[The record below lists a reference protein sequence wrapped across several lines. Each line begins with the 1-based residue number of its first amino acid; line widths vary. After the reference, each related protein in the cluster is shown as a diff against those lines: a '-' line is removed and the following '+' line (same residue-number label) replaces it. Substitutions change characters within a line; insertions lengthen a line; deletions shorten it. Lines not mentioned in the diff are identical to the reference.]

1 MMQTILNQ
9 NFRRLA
15 GKTVLFTASAV
26 LSVAAYAQNAIENIS
41 GFVQGGSEV
50 VRIDLS
56 EPLPVLPTGFVV
68 QSPPRIALD
77 LPGVTSKV
85 SRQVQDFNRGNLRS
99 AQVVQGSERSR
110 VVINLKQA
118 TTYRADMSGKSL
130 LITLAP
136 APLPTTSNAEQRVF
150 AENRST
156 NVLPLRGIDFRRG
169 EDNSGRVVVQLPNSQ
184 VGVDIKPQG
193 QNLVVD
199 LLKSSLPAALQKRF
213 DVTDFGTPVQRVTAA
228 QTGDRVRLTIAAR
241 GEWEHSAYQ
250 SDDQLVVELHPLR
263 VDPNKLTQGP
273 GYRGEKLSLNFQNV
287 EIRALLQVIA
297 DFTNFNII
305 TSDSVNGNLTL
316 RLKDVPWDQALDVV
330 LQAKGLGMR
339 KSGNVIWI
347 APKDEMAAREKQDL
361 EARAAVT
368 GLEPLRTQSY
378 QLNYAKAVDFVKSL
392 NGEGSGQSGSNNN
405 NVKMLSARG
414 SAIAES
420 RTNML
425 FVTDVP
431 SVLEQ
436 VSAMIAKLDIPV
448 RQVMIEAR
456 MVEATDTW
464 GRSLG
469 VRLGLNTGTNQG
481 GARLGSSNGDTIR
494 LGIGESGA
502 TISNSLY
509 SFSAPSLGN
518 SDFNPAALAVSIFSS
533 GAARFLNLEIS
544 ALEADGNGKV
554 ISSPRVVTADQ
565 TKAII
570 EQGLNLPYLVASSS
584 GATAVQFQKASLK
597 LEVTPQITPEG
608 SVIMDVD
615 ITNDQIDRATIAGYA
630 ISTKHIQTNV
640 LVENGGTVVIGGI
653 YVVNESSGV
662 SKVPLLGD
670 IPVVG
675 NLFKTR
681 TKESSKREMLVFLT
695 PKIVSE
701 RAAIR

>member
-1 MMQTILNQ
+1 MQTILNQ

-15 GKTVLFTASAV
+15 GKTVLFTVSTV

-68 QSPPRIALD
+68 QNPPRIALD

-156 NVLPLRGIDFRRG
+156 SVLPLRGIDFRRG
-169 EDNSGRVVVQLPNSQ
+169 EDNSGRIVVQLPNSQ

-199 LLKSSLPAALQKRF
+199 LLKSSLPPALQKRF

-263 VDPNKLTQGP
+263 VDPNKLTQGQ

-297 DFTNFNII
+297 DFTKFNIV
-305 TSDSVNGNLTL
+305 TSDSVAGSLTL
-316 RLKDVPWDQALDVV
+316 RLQDVPWDQALDVV
-330 LQAKGLGMR
+330 LQAKDLGMR
-339 KSGNVIWI
+339 KSGNVIWV
-347 APKDEMAAREKQDL
+347 APKDAMEAQEKREM

-392 NGEGSGQSGSNNN
+392 NGEGSGQSGGN

-469 VRLGLNTGTNQG
+469 VRLGIDGTATGG
-481 GARLGSSNGDTIR
+481 GARLGSSNGNEIR
-494 LGIGESGA
+494 LGVGNND
-502 TISNSLY
+502 TLY
-509 SFSAPSLGN
+509 SFSAPGLGN
-518 SDFNPAALAVSIFSS
+518 TDFNPAALAVSIFSS

-554 ISSPRVVTADQ
+554 VSSPRVVTADQ

-615 ITNDQIDRATIAGYA
+615 ITNDQIDRPTIAGYA
-630 ISTKHIQTNV
+630 ISTKHVQTKV

-653 YVVNESSGV
+653 YTMNESNNVG
-662 SKVPLLGD
+662 KVPLLGD

-675 NLFKTR
+675 NLFKSR
-681 TKESSKREMLVFLT
+681 QRESTKREMLVFLT

-701 RAAIR
+701 RATIR

>member
-1 MMQTILNQ
+1 MQTTFNQ
-9 NFRRLA
+9 HFRRWV
-15 GKTVLFTASAV
+15 GKTALVTASA
-26 LSVAAYAQNAIENIS
+26 LFSMAAYAQNTIENIT

-50 VRIDLS
+50 VRVDLT
-56 EPLPVLPTGFVV
+56 EPLTALPAGFVV
-68 QSPPRIALD
+68 QNPPRIALD
-77 LPGVTSKV
+77 LPGVDSKV
-85 SRQVQDFNRGNLRS
+85 SRQLQEFNRGNLRS
-99 AQVVQGSERSR
+99 AQVVQGNGRSR
-110 VVINLKQA
+110 VVINLKQS
-118 TTYRADMSGKSL
+118 TTYRADISGKSL
-130 LITLAP
+130 LVTLNP
-136 APLPTTSNAEQRVF
+136 APLSAPAKATQQVF
-150 AENRST
+150 AESRNTS
-156 NVLPLRGIDFRRG
+156 VLPLRGIDFRRG
-169 EDNSGRVVVQLPNSQ
+169 ADNSGRIVVQLPNSQ

-199 LLKSSLPAALQKRF
+199 LLKSSLPPSLNKRF

-228 QTGDRVRLTIAAR
+228 QSGDRVRLTIAAR

-339 KSGNVIWI
+339 KNGNVIWI
-347 APKDEMAAREKQDL
+347 APKDEMAAKEKQEL

-378 QLNYAKAVDFVKSL
+378 QLNYAKAVDILKGL
-392 NGEGSGQSGSNNN
+392 EGESGSGGSKGT
-405 NVKMLSARG
+405 KMLSSRG

-436 VSAMIAKLDIPV
+436 ISAMIAKLDVPV

-456 MVEATDTW
+456 MVEAADTW
-464 GRSLG
+464 GQSLG
-469 VRLGLNTGTNQG
+469 VRLGINGVNAGQR
-481 GARLGSSNGDTIR
+481 GADLGSSNGDTIR
-494 LGIGESGA
+494 MGLGDN
-502 TISNSLY
+502 NSLY
-509 SFSAPSLGN
+509 NFAAPKLSSG
-518 SDFNPAALAVSIFSS
+518 DVNPAALAISIFSS

-570 EQGLNLPYLVASSS
+570 EQGVNLPYLVASSS

-615 ITNDQIDRATIAGYA
+615 ITNDQVDRPTVAGYA

-653 YVVNESSGV
+653 YTVSETNGI

-670 IPVVG
+670 IPVLG
-675 NLFKTR
+675 NLFKNR
-681 TKESSKREMLVFLT
+681 KKESTKREMLVFLT

>member
-1 MMQTILNQ
+1 MQTILNQ

-469 VRLGLNTGTNQG
+469 VRLGLNTGTNHG

-509 SFSAPSLGN
+509 SFSAPGLSN
-518 SDFNPAALAVSIFSS
+518 TDFNPAALAVSIFSS

-675 NLFKTR
+675 NLFKAR

>member
-1 MMQTILNQ
+1 MQTKIRHHI
-9 NFRRLA
+9 RRLSVKCA
-15 GKTVLFTASAV
+15 FFGASAV
-26 LSVAAYAQNAIENIS
+26 FSAAVCAQNAIENVSSFI
-41 GFVQGGSEV
+41 QGGSEI

-56 EPLPVLPTGFVV
+56 APLPALPAGFVV

-77 LPGVTSKV
+77 FPGVASKLP
-85 SRQVQDFNRGNLRS
+85 RNAIDFNRGNLRS
-99 AQVVQGSERSR
+99 AQVVQGGERSR
-110 VVINLKQA
+110 VVISLKRA
-118 TTYRADMSGKSL
+118 TTYRASLDGKSL
-130 LITLAP
+130 LITLDPAPMAAP
-136 APLPTTSNAEQRVF
+136 ANEAPRVF
-150 AENRST
+150 AESRNTS
-156 NVLPLRGIDFRRG
+156 VLALRGIDFRRG
-169 EDNSGRVVVQLPNSQ
+169 ADNSGRIVVDLPSSQ

-199 LLKSSLPAALQKRF
+199 LLKSSLPPSLSKRF
-213 DVTDFGTPVQRVTAA
+213 DVTDFGTPVQRITAT
-228 QTGDRVRLTIAAR
+228 QSGDKVRLVIAAR

-250 SDDQLVVELHPLR
+250 SDNQLVVELHPVR
-263 VDPNKLTQGP
+263 ADPNKLTQGP

-297 DFTNFNII
+297 DFTGFNII
-305 TSDSVNGNLTL
+305 TSDSVTGSLTL

-339 KSGNVIWI
+339 KSGNVIWV
-347 APKDEMAAREKQDL
+347 APKDEIAAKEKQEL
-361 EARAAVT
+361 EARAAVS
-368 GLEPLRTQSY
+368 GLEPLRNQAF

-392 NGEGSGQSGSNNN
+392 KGEGGSHSA
-405 NVKMLSARG
+405 KMLSNRG
-414 SAIAES
+414 SAIAEA

-436 VSAMIAKLDIPV
+436 VAAMVAKLDIPI

-456 MVEATDTW
+456 MVEASDTW

-469 VRLGLNTGTNQG
+469 VRLGINGVNANNA
-481 GARLGSSNGDTIR
+481 GAKLGSVDGDTIR
-494 LGIGESGA
+494 IGLG
-502 TISNSLY
+502 SNNTTMYSLP
-509 SFSAPSLGN
+509 APTLGN

-544 ALEADGNGKV
+544 ALEADGKGKV

-570 EQGLNLPYLVASSS
+570 EQGVNLPYLVASSS
-584 GATAVQFQKASLK
+584 GATSVQFQKATLK

-608 SVIMDVD
+608 GVIMDVD
-615 ITNDQIDRATIAGYA
+615 ISNDEIGRATIAGYA
-630 ISTKHIQTNV
+630 INTKHIQTNV

-653 YVVNESSGV
+653 YTINESDDV

-675 NLFKTR
+675 NLFKNR
-681 TKESSKREMLVFLT
+681 VKEVTKREMLVFLT
-695 PKIVSE
+695 PKLVSE

>member
-1 MMQTILNQ
+1 MQTILNQ

-509 SFSAPSLGN
+509 SFSAPGLGN
-518 SDFNPAALAVSIFSS
+518 TDFNPAALAVSIFSS

-615 ITNDQIDRATIAGYA
+615 ITNDQIDRATVAGYA

>member
-1 MMQTILNQ
+1 MQTILNQ
-9 NFRRLA
+9 RFRRLV
-15 GKTVLFTASAV
+15 GKTALFTASALV
-26 LSVAAYAQNAIENIS
+26 GMAAYAQNAIENIT

-50 VRIDLS
+50 VRIDLT
-56 EPLPVLPTGFVV
+56 EPLPKLPTGFVV
-68 QSPPRIALD
+68 QNPPRIALD
-77 LPGVTSKV
+77 LPGVSSKV

-99 AQVVQGSERSR
+99 AQVVQGTERSR

-118 TTYRADMSGKSL
+118 TTYRADMNGKTL
-130 LITLAP
+130 LVTLDP
-136 APLPTTSNAEQRVF
+136 APLPTTSNAAQRTF
-150 AENRST
+150 AENRNTS
-156 NVLPLRGIDFRRG
+156 VLPLRGLDFRRG
-169 EDNSGRVVVQLPNSQ
+169 EDHSGRIVVQLPNSQ

-193 QNLVVD
+193 NNLVVD
-199 LLKSSLPAALQKRF
+199 LLKSSLPPALNKRF

-228 QTGDRVRLTIAAR
+228 QTGDRVRLTITAR

-316 RLKDVPWDQALDVV
+316 RLKDVPWDQALDVI

-347 APKDEMAAREKQDL
+347 APKDEMAAKEKQEL

-368 GLEPLRTQSY
+368 GLEPLRTQAY

-392 NGEGSGQSGSNNN
+392 NGEGSGQSGGN
-405 NVKMLSARG
+405 NVKMLSSRG

-436 VSAMIAKLDIPV
+436 ISAMIAKLDIPV

-464 GRSLG
+464 GQSLG
-469 VRLGLNTGTNQG
+469 VRLGLNSG
-481 GARLGSSNGDTIR
+481 GSGRGAYLGSSNGDSLR
-494 LGIGESGA
+494 MGLGESGG
-502 TISNSLY
+502 TLSNTLY
-509 SFSAPSLGN
+509 SFAAPALGN
-518 SDFNPAALAVSIFSS
+518 SDFNPAALAISIFSS
-533 GAARFLNLEIS
+533 GASRFLNLEIS

-570 EQGLNLPYLVASSS
+570 EQGVNLPYLVASSS
-584 GATAVQFQKASLK
+584 GATAIQFQKASLK

-615 ITNDQIDRATIAGYA
+615 ITNDQVDRPTVAGYA

-653 YVVNESSGV
+653 YTVNETSNVG
-662 SKVPLLGD
+662 KVPLLGD

-675 NLFKTR
+675 NLFKSR
-681 TKESSKREMLVFLT
+681 KKESTKREMLVFLT

-701 RAAIR
+701 RATIR

>member
-1 MMQTILNQ
+1 
-9 NFRRLA
+9 
-15 GKTVLFTASAV
+15 
-26 LSVAAYAQNAIENIS
+26 
-41 GFVQGGSEV
+41 
-50 VRIDLS
+50 
-56 EPLPVLPTGFVV
+56 
-68 QSPPRIALD
+68 
-77 LPGVTSKV
+77 
-85 SRQVQDFNRGNLRS
+85 
-99 AQVVQGSERSR
+99 
-110 VVINLKQA
+110 
-118 TTYRADMSGKSL
+118 
-130 LITLAP
+130 
-136 APLPTTSNAEQRVF
+136 
-150 AENRST
+150 
-156 NVLPLRGIDFRRG
+156 
-169 EDNSGRVVVQLPNSQ
+169 
-184 VGVDIKPQG
+184 
-193 QNLVVD
+193 VD
-199 LLKSSLPAALQKRF
+199 LLKSSLPPSLNKRF

-228 QTGDRVRLTIAAR
+228 QSGDRVRLTIAAR

-339 KSGNVIWI
+339 KNGNVIWI
-347 APKDEMAAREKQDL
+347 APKDEMAAKEKQEL

-378 QLNYAKAVDFVKSL
+378 QLNYAKAVDILKGL
-392 NGEGSGQSGSNNN
+392 EGEGGSGSKGT
-405 NVKMLSARG
+405 KMLSSRG

-436 VSAMIAKLDIPV
+436 ISAMLAKLDVPV

-456 MVEATDTW
+456 MVEAADTW
-464 GRSLG
+464 GQSLG
-469 VRLGLNTGTNQG
+469 VRLGINGVNAGQRGTD
-481 GARLGSSNGDTIR
+481 LGSSKGDTIR
-494 LGIGESGA
+494 MGLGNN
-502 TISNSLY
+502 NSLY
-509 SFSAPSLGN
+509 NFAAPSLSSG
-518 SDFNPAALAVSIFSS
+518 DVNPAALAISIFSS

-570 EQGLNLPYLVASSS
+570 EQGVNLPYLVASSS

-615 ITNDQIDRATIAGYA
+615 ITNDQVDRPTVAGYA

-653 YVVNESSGV
+653 YTVNETSGI

-670 IPVVG
+670 IPVLG
-675 NLFKTR
+675 NLFKNR
-681 TKESSKREMLVFLT
+681 KKESTKREMLVFLT

>member
-1 MMQTILNQ
+1 MQTKIRHHI
-9 NFRRLA
+9 RRLSVKCA
-15 GKTVLFTASAV
+15 FFGASAV
-26 LSVAAYAQNAIENIS
+26 FSAAVCAQNAIENVSSFI
-41 GFVQGGSEV
+41 QGGSEI

-56 EPLPVLPTGFVV
+56 APLPALPAGFVV

-77 LPGVTSKV
+77 FPGVASKLP
-85 SRQVQDFNRGNLRS
+85 RNAIDFNRGNLRS
-99 AQVVQGSERSR
+99 AQVVQGGERSR
-110 VVINLKQA
+110 VVISLKRA
-118 TTYRADMSGKSL
+118 TTYRASLDGKSL
-130 LITLAP
+130 LITLDPAPMAAP
-136 APLPTTSNAEQRVF
+136 ANEAPRVF
-150 AENRST
+150 AESRNTS
-156 NVLPLRGIDFRRG
+156 VLALRGIDFRRG
-169 EDNSGRVVVQLPNSQ
+169 ADNSGRIVVDLPSSQ

-199 LLKSSLPAALQKRF
+199 LLKSSLPPSLSKRF
-213 DVTDFGTPVQRVTAA
+213 DVTDFGTPVQRITAT
-228 QTGDRVRLTIAAR
+228 QSGDKVRLVIAAR

-250 SDDQLVVELHPLR
+250 SDNQLVVELHPVR
-263 VDPNKLTQGP
+263 ADPNKLTQGP

-297 DFTNFNII
+297 DFTGFNII
-305 TSDSVNGNLTL
+305 TSDSVTGSLTL

-339 KSGNVIWI
+339 KSGNVIWV
-347 APKDEMAAREKQDL
+347 APKDEMAAKEKQEL
-361 EARAAVT
+361 EARAAVS
-368 GLEPLRTQSY
+368 GLEPLRNQAF

-392 NGEGSGQSGSNNN
+392 KGEGGSHSA
-405 NVKMLSARG
+405 KMLSNRG
-414 SAIAES
+414 SAIAEA

-436 VSAMIAKLDIPV
+436 VAAMVAKLDVPI

-456 MVEATDTW
+456 MVEASDTW

-469 VRLGLNTGTNQG
+469 VRLGINGVNANNA
-481 GARLGSSNGDTIR
+481 GAKLGSVDGDTIR
-494 LGIGESGA
+494 IGLG
-502 TISNSLY
+502 SNNTTMYSLP
-509 SFSAPSLGN
+509 APTLGN

-544 ALEADGNGKV
+544 ALEADGKGKV

-570 EQGLNLPYLVASSS
+570 EQGVNLPYLVASSS
-584 GATAVQFQKASLK
+584 GATSVQFQKATLK

-615 ITNDQIDRATIAGYA
+615 ISNDEIGRATIAGDA
-630 ISTKHIQTNV
+630 INTKHIQTNV

-653 YVVNESSGV
+653 YTINESDDV

-670 IPVVG
+670 IPVVD
-675 NLFKTR
+675 NVFKKR
-681 TKESSKREMLVFLT
+681 VKEVTKREMLVCLT
-695 PKIVSE
+695 QKLVSE
-701 RAAIR
+701 RAANR

>member
-1 MMQTILNQ
+1 MQTTI
-9 NFRRLA
+9 RHHIGRLWA
-15 GKTVLFTASAV
+15 KCALLSVSAV
-26 LSVAAYAQNAIENIS
+26 FSAAVCAQNAIENVS
-41 GFVQGGSEV
+41 GFMQGGNEI

-56 EPLPVLPTGFVV
+56 APLSSLPAGFVV

-77 LPGVTSKV
+77 FPGVASKMPR
-85 SRQVQDFNRGNLRS
+85 SAIDFNHGNLRS
-99 AQVVQGSERSR
+99 AHVVQAGERSR

-118 TTYRADMSGKSL
+118 TTYRASLDGKSL
-130 LITLAP
+130 LITLDSVPVAAP
-136 APLPTTSNAEQRVF
+136 ANESPRVF
-150 AENRST
+150 AENRNTS
-156 NVLPLRGIDFRRG
+156 VLALRGIDFRRG
-169 EDNSGRVVVQLPNSQ
+169 ADNSGRIMIDLPNNQ

-199 LLKSSLPAALQKRF
+199 LLKSSLPPALNKRF
-213 DVTDFGTPVQRVTAA
+213 DVTDFGTPVQRITAT
-228 QTGDRVRLTIAAR
+228 QSGDKVRLVIAAR

-250 SDDQLVVELHPLR
+250 SDNQLVVELHPVR

-297 DFTNFNII
+297 DFTGFNII
-305 TSDSVNGNLTL
+305 TSDSVSGSLTL
-316 RLKDVPWDQALDVV
+316 RLKDVPWDQALDVI
-330 LQAKGLGMR
+330 LQAKGLGTR
-339 KSGNVIWI
+339 KSGNVIWV
-347 APKDEMAAREKQDL
+347 APKDEMAAKEKQEL

-368 GLEPLRTQSY
+368 GLEPLRNQAF
-378 QLNYAKAVDFVKSL
+378 QLNYAKAIDFVKGL
-392 NGEGSGQSGSNNN
+392 KGEGGTNST
-405 NVKMLSARG
+405 KMLSNRG
-414 SAIAES
+414 SAIAEA

-436 VSAMIAKLDIPV
+436 VAAMIAKLDVPI

-469 VRLGLNTGTNQG
+469 VRLGINGENANNA
-481 GARLGSSNGDTIR
+481 GAQLGSVNGDTIR
-494 LGIGESGA
+494 VGFG
-502 TISNSLY
+502 SNNTTMYNL
-509 SFSAPSLGN
+509 SAPTLSN
-518 SDFNPAALAVSIFSS
+518 TDFNPAALAVSIFSS
-533 GAARFLNLEIS
+533 GAARFLTLEIS
-544 ALEADGNGKV
+544 ALEADGKGKV

-584 GATAVQFQKASLK
+584 GATAVQFQKATLK

-615 ITNDQIDRATIAGYA
+615 ITNDQIDRATVAGYA
-630 ISTKHIQTNV
+630 INTKHIQTNV

-653 YVVNESSGV
+653 YTVNETDNV

-675 NLFKTR
+675 NLFKSR
-681 TKESSKREMLVFLT
+681 TKEASKREMLVFLT
-695 PKIVSE
+695 PKIVTE

>member
-1 MMQTILNQ
+1 MQTKLNQ
-9 NFRRLA
+9 HFRRWA
-15 GKTVLFTASAV
+15 GKTALFTASA
-26 LSVAAYAQNAIENIS
+26 LFSVAAYAQNAIENVT
-41 GFVQGGSEV
+41 GFVQSGSEV
-50 VRIDLS
+50 VRIELS
-56 EPLPVLPTGFVV
+56 EPLTAVPTGFVV

-77 LPGVTSKV
+77 LPGVGSKV
-85 SRQVQDFNRGNLRS
+85 SRQLQEFNRGNLRS
-99 AQVVQGSERSR
+99 AQVVQGNGRSR
-110 VVINLKQA
+110 VVINLKQS
-118 TTYRADMSGKSL
+118 TTYRADISGNSL
-130 LITLAP
+130 LVTLNP
-136 APLPTTSNAEQRVF
+136 APLSAPTKATQQVF
-150 AENRST
+150 AENRSSR
-156 NVLPLRGIDFRRG
+156 VLPLRGIDFRRG
-169 EDNSGRVVVQLPNSQ
+169 ADNSGRIVVQLPNSQ

-199 LLKSSLPAALQKRF
+199 LLKSSLPPSLNKRF

-228 QTGDRVRLTIAAR
+228 QSGDRVRLTIAAR
-241 GEWEHSAYQ
+241 GDWEHSAYQ

-339 KSGNVIWI
+339 KNGNVIWI
-347 APKDEMAAREKQDL
+347 APKDEMAAKEKQEL

-378 QLNYAKAVDFVKSL
+378 QLNYAKAIDLLKGL
-392 NGEGSGQSGSNNN
+392 EGEGGSGKGT
-405 NVKMLSARG
+405 KMLSARG

-431 SVLEQ
+431 AVLEQ
-436 VSAMIAKLDIPV
+436 ISAMIAKLDVPV

-456 MVEATDTW
+456 MVEAADTW
-464 GRSLG
+464 GQSLG
-469 VRLGLNTGTNQG
+469 VRLGINGVNAGQRGTD
-481 GARLGSSNGDTIR
+481 LGSSKGDTIR
-494 LGIGESGA
+494 LGLGNN
-502 TISNSLY
+502 NSLY
-509 SFSAPSLGN
+509 NFAAPALSSG
-518 SDFNPAALAVSIFSS
+518 DVNPAALAISIFSS

-570 EQGLNLPYLVASSS
+570 EQGVNLPYLVASSS

-615 ITNDQIDRATIAGYA
+615 ITNDQVDRPTVAGYA

-653 YVVNESSGV
+653 YTVNETSGI

-670 IPVVG
+670 IPVLG
-675 NLFKTR
+675 NLFKNR
-681 TKESSKREMLVFLT
+681 KKESTKREMLVFLT

>member
-1 MMQTILNQ
+1 MQTILNQ

-15 GKTVLFTASAV
+15 GKTVLFTVSTV

-68 QSPPRIALD
+68 QNPPRIALD

-156 NVLPLRGIDFRRG
+156 SVLPLRGIDFRRG
-169 EDNSGRVVVQLPNSQ
+169 EDNSGRIVVQLPNSQ

-199 LLKSSLPAALQKRF
+199 LLKSSLPPALQKRF

-263 VDPNKLTQGP
+263 VDPNKLTQGQ

-297 DFTNFNII
+297 DFTKFNIV
-305 TSDSVNGNLTL
+305 TSDSVAGSLTL
-316 RLKDVPWDQALDVV
+316 RLQDVPWDQALDVV

-339 KSGNVIWI
+339 KSGNVIWV
-347 APKDEMAAREKQDL
+347 APKDEMAAQEKQEL

-392 NGEGSGQSGSNNN
+392 NGEGEGSGGSGSK
-405 NVKMLSARG
+405 VKMLSERG
-414 SAIAES
+414 SAIAEA

-431 SVLEQ
+431 SVLER
-436 VSAMIAKLDIPV
+436 VSAMLAKLDVPV

-469 VRLGLNTGTNQG
+469 VRLGINGTATGG
-481 GARLGSSNGDTIR
+481 GARLGSSNGNEIR
-494 LGIGESGA
+494 LGVGNND
-502 TISNSLY
+502 TLY
-509 SFSAPSLGN
+509 SFSAPGLGN

-554 ISSPRVVTADQ
+554 VSSPRVVTADQ

-615 ITNDQIDRATIAGYA
+615 ITNDQIDRPTIAGYA

-653 YVVNESSGV
+653 YTLSESNNVG
-662 SKVPLLGD
+662 KVPLLGD

-675 NLFKTR
+675 NLFKSR
-681 TKESSKREMLVFLT
+681 QRESTKREMLVFLT

-701 RAAIR
+701 RATIR

>member
-1 MMQTILNQ
+1 MQTILNQ

-464 GRSLG
+464 GQSLG
-469 VRLGLNTGTNQG
+469 VRLGISGVNAG
-481 GARLGSSNGDTIR
+481 GRGAQIGSVDGDTIR
-494 LGIGESGA
+494 LGFGDN
-502 TISNSLY
+502 TTMYSLP
-509 SFSAPSLGN
+509 APTLGN

-544 ALEADGNGKV
+544 ALEADGNGKI

-584 GATAVQFQKASLK
+584 GATAVQFQKATLK

-630 ISTKHIQTNV
+630 INTKHIQTNV

-653 YVVNESSGV
+653 YTVNESKNV

-670 IPVVG
+670 IPLIG
-675 NLFKTR
+675 NLFKNR
-681 TKESSKREMLVFLT
+681 TKETSKREMLVFLT

>member
-1 MMQTILNQ
+1 M
-9 NFRRLA
+9 
-15 GKTVLFTASAV
+15 
-26 LSVAAYAQNAIENIS
+26 
-41 GFVQGGSEV
+41 
-50 VRIDLS
+50 
-56 EPLPVLPTGFVV
+56 
-68 QSPPRIALD
+68 
-77 LPGVTSKV
+77 
-85 SRQVQDFNRGNLRS
+85 
-99 AQVVQGSERSR
+99 
-110 VVINLKQA
+110 
-118 TTYRADMSGKSL
+118 
-130 LITLAP
+130 
-136 APLPTTSNAEQRVF
+136 
-150 AENRST
+150 
-156 NVLPLRGIDFRRG
+156 
-169 EDNSGRVVVQLPNSQ
+169 
-184 VGVDIKPQG
+184 
-193 QNLVVD
+193 
-199 LLKSSLPAALQKRF
+199 
-213 DVTDFGTPVQRVTAA
+213 
-228 QTGDRVRLTIAAR
+228 
-241 GEWEHSAYQ
+241 
-250 SDDQLVVELHPLR
+250 
-263 VDPNKLTQGP
+263 
-273 GYRGEKLSLNFQNV
+273 
-287 EIRALLQVIA
+287 
-297 DFTNFNII
+297 
-305 TSDSVNGNLTL
+305 
-316 RLKDVPWDQALDVV
+316 
-330 LQAKGLGMR
+330 
-339 KSGNVIWI
+339 
-347 APKDEMAAREKQDL
+347 
-361 EARAAVT
+361 
-368 GLEPLRTQSY
+368 
-378 QLNYAKAVDFVKSL
+378 
-392 NGEGSGQSGSNNN
+392 
-405 NVKMLSARG
+405 
-414 SAIAES
+414 
-420 RTNML
+420 
-425 FVTDVP
+425 
-431 SVLEQ
+431 
-436 VSAMIAKLDIPV
+436 
-448 RQVMIEAR
+448 
-456 MVEATDTW
+456 
-464 GRSLG
+464 
-469 VRLGLNTGTNQG
+469 RLGLNTGTNQG